1 MSGNKSSQS
10 VPLTLAPDYPDVWL
24 TQTEEWLEWLD
35 GQIES
40 SANDVAEMR
49 TELQKL
55 SERLDK
61 RESQNAI
68 LSKIGQNLRGQIYDI
83 RELLKERQKN
93 REGARA

>member
-1 MSGNKSSQS
+1 MSGNKSTEG
-10 VPLTLAPDYPDVWL
+10 VALTVSPDYPDVWL

-49 TELQKL
+49 SELQKL
-55 SERLDK
+55 SEKLDK
-61 RESQNAI
+61 REAQNAI

-93 REGARA
+93 RERARA

>member
-1 MSGNKSSQS
+1 MSGNKTSQS
-10 VPLTLAPDYPDVWL
+10 LPLTVAPDYPDVWL
-24 TQTEEWLEWLD
+24 TKNEEYLEWLD

-49 TELQKL
+49 IELQKL

-61 RESQNAI
+61 REAQNAI
-68 LSKIGQNLRGQIYDI
+68 LTKIGQILRGQIYDI

>member
-1 MSGNKSSQS
+1 MSGNKSSQD
-10 VPLTLAPDYPDVWL
+10 VQLTVSPDYPDVWL
-24 TQTEEWLEWLD
+24 TKNEEYLEWLD

-49 TELQKL
+49 IELQKL

-68 LSKIGQNLRGQIYDI
+68 LTKIGQILRGQIYDI

>member
-1 MSGNKSSQS
+1 MSGNKTSQGVS
-10 VPLTLAPDYPDVWL
+10 LTLAPDYPDVWL
-24 TQTEEWLEWLD
+24 TKTEEYLEWLD

-40 SANDVAEMR
+40 SANEVAQMR
-49 TELQKL
+49 SELQTLK
-55 SERLDK
+55 EKLDK

-68 LSKIGQNLRGQIYDI
+68 LTKIGQNLRGQIYDI

>member
-1 MSGNKSSQS
+1 MSGNKSSQG
-10 VPLTLAPDYPDVWL
+10 VPLTVAPDYPDVWL

-35 GQIES
+35 GQIEC

-49 TELQKL
+49 SELQKL
-55 SERLDK
+55 SERLEK

>member
-1 MSGNKSSQS
+1 MSGNKSSQD
-10 VPLTLAPDYPDVWL
+10 VQLTVAPDYPDVWL
-24 TQTEEWLEWLD
+24 TKNEEYLEWLD

-49 TELQKL
+49 IELQKL

-61 RESQNAI
+61 REAQNAI
-68 LSKIGQNLRGQIYDI
+68 LTKIGQILRGQIYDI

>member
-1 MSGNKSSQS
+1 MSGNKTSQD
-10 VPLTLAPDYPDVWL
+10 VQLTVSPDYPDVWL

-49 TELQKL
+49 SELQKL
-55 SERLDK
+55 SEKLEK
-61 RESQNAI
+61 REAQNAI
-68 LSKIGQNLRGQIYDI
+68 LTKITQNLRGQIYDI

>member
-1 MSGNKSSQS
+1 MASNRSTEAA
-10 VPLTLAPDYPDVWL
+10 PLTVAPDYPDVWL

-40 SANDVAEMR
+40 SANEVAQMR
-49 TELQKL
+49 SELQTLREK
-55 SERLDK
+55 LDK

-68 LSKIGQNLRGQIYDI
+68 LTKITQNLRGQIYDI